1 MAIEIE
7 ILESKKEIISG
18 IPEFVV
24 VTPVEGVIF
33 YYSLDGQEPD
43 LESLL
48 ADGNIEMPT
57 DGRSVMLRIVGFSI
71 DEDVGGLVP
80 TTELFGKD
88 YYPSPY
94 YTSAS
99 RHSHVDGVVVSP
111 YGGDAVNSLS
121 VLFDGSPAQESSI
134 KFSDLEVK
142 ASTHSRSGGKIPN
155 DSTVS
160 FVRRSISNDI
170 VQNDRINSSVNDIN
184 FNPKANV
191 IEIDGRTEE
200 RKNSQVVRVV
210 NRSYNSIEPA
220 SNFYDENWKRNEQ
233 VITGNLVRT
242 VYNRD
247 TGVIVFYYWDSKESR
262 WLISRQNIG
271 SSGPYD
277 ISGYAKQGRGNRFVY
292 RWIQE
297 RAFTR
302 IF

>member
-7 ILESKKEIISG
+7 ILESKTEIISG
-18 IPEFVV
+18 IPEFISITPIDGVV
-24 VTPVEGVIF
+24 F
-33 YYSLDGQEPD
+33 YYSLDGQDPSLD
-43 LESLL
+43 SLL
-48 ADGNIEMPT
+48 ADGSINMPT
-57 DGRSVMLRIVGFSI
+57 DGRSVMLRVVGFSM
-71 DEDVGGLVP
+71 DENVGGLIP
-80 TTELFGKD
+80 ATELFGKD
-88 YYPSPY
+88 YHPSPY
-94 YTSAS
+94 YTSIS

-111 YGGDAVNSLS
+111 YGEDAVNSLS
-121 VLFDGSPAQESSI
+121 TLSDGSPAQESSV
-134 KFSDLEVK
+134 KFSDLEIKV
-142 ASTHSRSGGKIPN
+142 STHSRSGGKIPN

-160 FVRRSISNDI
+160 FIRKSISNEV
-170 VQNDRINSSVNDIN
+170 VQNDRDNSSVNDIN

-200 RKNSQVVRVV
+200 RKNSQVVRIV

-247 TGVIVFYYWDSKESR
+247 TGIIVFYYWDSKESR

-271 SSGPYD
+271 PSGSYD
-277 ISGYAKQGRGNRFVY
+277 ISGYAHRGRGNRFVY